1 MAYLLGCLCQFGYDE
16 AVLLLIESTL
26 SIAVVNSSI
35 AAAVLLVCI
44 DSRAS
49 FTDSCTASKSPA
61 VRFPSALLV
70 VWFSGVIELSSSA
83 IVGSVWIRVAF
94 VMVKSAL
101 SAVANSSIASAVL
114 LVCNASRASFT
125 DSCTASKSP
134 AVRFPSAPGVVCPC
148 AVEANPT
155 DVTNIPDSKDDVSV
169 AYNINAYELIRI
181 SIQ

>member
-1 MAYLLGCLCQFGYDE
+1 MAYLLGCLCRFGYDE

-44 DSRAS
+44 D
-49 FTDSCTASKSPA
+49 
-61 VRFPSALLV
+61 
-70 VWFSGVIELSSSA
+70 
-83 IVGSVWIRVAF
+83 
-94 VMVKSAL
+94 
-101 SAVANSSIASAVL
+101 
-114 LVCNASRASFT
+114 SRASFT